1 MEIRLKINDST
12 TSNDT
17 AYYGATEYQ
26 KSDSGTAHISVIAS
40 NGDAVSMTS
49 SVNY

>member
-17 AYYGATEYQ
+17 AHYGATEYQ